1 MSEGHFWHWIDIV
14 LGWIFTPELICD
26 RQIIWMGISQ
36 LVLCLPTNWQ
46 LSVAFSESQPRS
58 EIGLKSV
65 GHQAGGDH
73 FADQTADKYPPK
85 ADEQRK
91 SEVSPLTNPEEE
103 PKEIRGEFDNCLGT
117 TLTKILDN
125 ISKWP
130 AGNLNLFCFW
140 WFILVYQFMNTN
152 TE

>member
-26 RQIIWMGISQ
+26 RQIILMGISQ

-46 LSVAFSESQPRS
+46 LSVAFLESQPRS

-85 ADEQRK
+85 ADKHRK
-91 SEVSPLTNPEEE
+91 SEVSPLTNPEEG